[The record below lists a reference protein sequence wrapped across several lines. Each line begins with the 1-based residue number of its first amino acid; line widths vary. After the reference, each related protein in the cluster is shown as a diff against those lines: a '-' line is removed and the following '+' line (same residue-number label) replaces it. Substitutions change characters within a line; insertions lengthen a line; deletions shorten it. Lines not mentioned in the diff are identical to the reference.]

1 MAIITGSIPL
11 TSFIAPNSSGDGYP
25 VTKPIYGLG
34 GLRTVGNTSERDAI
48 TSARR
53 EAGMVVYV
61 ADIQK
66 YFTFKGPTGNADWT
80 EFVLGA
86 SAGVTGNTGAT
97 GPTGAAGTTG
107 TTGSAGTT
115 GTTGAPGTTGTTGA
129 TGTPGTTGTTGA
141 TGAPGTTGTTG
152 APGRTGTT
160 GSAGTTGT
168 TGAPGTTGT
177 TGAPGTTGTTGAPG
191 TTGTTGAT
199 GAQGP
204 QGYDGRI
211 GPTGPTG
218 PIAGTNGQLI
228 FNNLD
233 QPAGTTGFGYC
244 AANESM
250 SGTTATINYLQVLPS
265 SVDYY
270 DSLNPLK
277 FPLIGSRE
285 NVVVTKR
292 YSDSPAGHNSIEA
305 IGNTAGVLD
314 LNELITPG
322 VYVIDPQASI
332 YGLYN
337 AVATHYCNIPSSP
350 TCSAEDLYLYDL
362 NGDGRVDGDDLGIA
376 LGRYG
381 ATNVINYPGSTGN
394 LSVDTKTVWSI
405 ENTWFNNHIGT
416 TGDNKPT
423 RVIYQ
428 TGYKLHQGQTGA
440 TAAGFTATYEKY
452 IRQGFKYKQQTSGLE
467 GTTLYWSSWI
477 QDSSGNGIVGSNGV
491 TGATGATGGTG
502 SAGTTGTTGAPGTTG
517 TTGSA
522 GTTGTTGSAGTTGT
536 TGAPGTTGTTG
547 ATGAQGPQGYD
558 GRIGPTGAPGTT
570 GTTGTTGSAGTTGTT
585 GAPGTT
591 GTTGAPGTTGTTG
604 APGTTGTTGATG
616 AQGPQGYDGRIG
628 PTGAT
633 GAPGTTGTTGSAGT
647 TGTTGATGAQG
658 PQGYDGRI
666 GPTGAAGTTGTTGSA
681 GTTGT
686 TGAPGTTGIGV
697 PTGGVSGYFLQK
709 KTNTDYDTQWAP
721 VSTSSGSSAIT
732 SLTPTGI
739 TADIIAMKNS
749 GWTIVKPN
757 SISMPLPNLGAI
769 ATSIGGVTS
778 WSVWSSTSVNTTL
791 PRTLGDGTFLVMN
804 QLLSQ
809 DDLVSTGFVI
819 SQTPLYEMNIRQ
831 GVGLTYPSGTVR
843 HVDQT
848 GTVVNYNWSN
858 YINQSTAYLH
868 QGWAIKLSG
877 ITSGGAAGGGG
888 LQPG

>member
-97 GPTGAAGTTG
+97 
-107 TTGSAGTT
+107 
-115 GTTGAPGTTGTTGA
+115 
-129 TGTPGTTGTTGA
+129 
-141 TGAPGTTGTTG
+141 
-152 APGRTGTT
+152 
-160 GSAGTTGT
+160 
-168 TGAPGTTGT
+168 
-177 TGAPGTTGTTGAPG
+177 
-191 TTGTTGAT
+191 
-199 GAQGP
+199 
-204 QGYDGRI
+204 
-211 GPTGPTG
+211 
-218 PIAGTNGQLI
+218 
-228 FNNLD
+228 
-233 QPAGTTGFGYC
+233 
-244 AANESM
+244 
-250 SGTTATINYLQVLPS
+250 
-265 SVDYY
+265 
-270 DSLNPLK
+270 
-277 FPLIGSRE
+277 
-285 NVVVTKR
+285 
-292 YSDSPAGHNSIEA
+292 
-305 IGNTAGVLD
+305 
-314 LNELITPG
+314 
-322 VYVIDPQASI
+322 
-332 YGLYN
+332 
-337 AVATHYCNIPSSP
+337 
-350 TCSAEDLYLYDL
+350 
-362 NGDGRVDGDDLGIA
+362 
-376 LGRYG
+376 
-381 ATNVINYPGSTGN
+381 
-394 LSVDTKTVWSI
+394 
-405 ENTWFNNHIGT
+405 
-416 TGDNKPT
+416 
-423 RVIYQ
+423 
-428 TGYKLHQGQTGA
+428 
-440 TAAGFTATYEKY
+440 
-452 IRQGFKYKQQTSGLE
+452 
-467 GTTLYWSSWI
+467 
-477 QDSSGNGIVGSNGV
+477 
-491 TGATGATGGTG
+491 
-502 SAGTTGTTGAPGTTG
+502 
-517 TTGSA
+517 
-522 GTTGTTGSAGTTGT
+522 
-536 TGAPGTTGTTG
+536 
-547 ATGAQGPQGYD
+547 
-558 GRIGPTGAPGTT
+558 
-570 GTTGTTGSAGTTGTT
+570 
-585 GAPGTT
+585 
-591 GTTGAPGTTGTTG
+591 
-604 APGTTGTTGATG
+604 
-616 AQGPQGYDGRIG
+616 
-628 PTGAT
+628 
-633 GAPGTTGTTGSAGT
+633 
-647 TGTTGATGAQG
+647 
-658 PQGYDGRI
+658 